1 MCTNP
6 IDIFDD
12 LNEHANIRRRKCAI
26 KHRKL
31 DLTCVVCGNV
41 AHGYNFD
48 AISCESC
55 KAFFRRNALRLSEK
69 LICRQKN
76 DCIVRFD
83 VKKRCKRCR
92 LNKCFAAGMRKEWI
106 LTDKEKEE
114 KRLKIAENRRIKEI
128 QNALKTEILSN
139 DTLSESP
146 KALLCRSISNA
157 EYLTETDLFK
167 LKSLENA
174 YITAVKLNQTTG
186 ILKYPAIQPISSTLD
201 LFRIPIFLSSMRLVT
216 YFKQILEFQHLT
228 MDEQIYLV
236 KLNTLLV
243 AFLHSMFIYNAE
255 NVIYHEPNADDPLF
269 LEKDWTKTI
278 TKEFHQEMKQIRSSL
293 NEVLQI
299 DTQIRF
305 VIFLINLFCIGFTS
319 KSPPDNLTT
328 LHILHAQN
336 VYNELFW
343 KYCLHHYDLSKS
355 LRLHL
360 QLTTGI
366 MKLQTLISNF
376 RARIHDYL
384 DVTKLSPL
392 MQSLL

>member
-1 MCTNP
+1 MNAVSNLLLDSSLLLIAMCTNP
-6 IDIFDD
+6 MDIFDD
-12 LNEHANIRRRKCAI
+12 FNERANIRRRKFVV

-31 DLTCVVCGNV
+31 DLTCAVCGGV

-55 KAFFRRNALRLSEK
+55 KAFFRRNALRLPGK

-76 DCIVRFD
+76 DCIVRST
-83 VKKRCKRCR
+83 
-92 LNKCFAAGMRKEWI
+92 N
-106 LTDKEKEE
+106 DKEKEE

-128 QNALKTEILSN
+128 QNALKTEALSV
-139 DTLSESP
+139 DALLESP
-146 KALLCRSISNA
+146 KALLCLSTSNV
-157 EYLTETDLFK
+157 EHLTETDLSK

-174 YITAVKLNQTTG
+174 YITAVKLNQITG
-186 ILKYPAIQPISSTLD
+186 ILKYPAIHSISSTLD
-201 LFRIPIFLSSMRLVT
+201 LFRIPIFLSSMRLIT
-216 YFKQILEFQHLT
+216 YFKQIPEFQHLT

-236 KLNTLLV
+236 KLNTLLI
-243 AFLHSMFIYNAE
+243 AFLHSMFIYNVE
-255 NVIYHEPNADDPLF
+255 NVIYHEPNTDDPLF

-278 TKEFHQEMKQIRSSL
+278 TKEFHQEMKQIRSNL
-293 NEVLQI
+293 NEILQTG
-299 DTQIRF
+299 TQTMS

-319 KSPPDNLTT
+319 KSPPDNLTA
-328 LHILHAQN
+328 LHILHAQS

-360 QLTTGI
+360 QLTTSI

-376 RARIHDYL
+376 CARIHDYL